1 MNKILLFFIFL
12 PSLFFSQEKKQDLY
26 IAYKDCSIHCIVK
39 NENDTLTLEN
49 YQIRFGDKAKKESEF
64 SVSPSGDLIVKISIS
79 GKTYP
84 SLSLTYIN
92 KKNENPPLKIN
103 ENQIKNKIWAED
115 IIYSKNTDFI
125 SLFSNFENIYLVD
138 FNNKDEKI
146 KTAKKVEV
154 KLLRTL

>member
-1 MNKILLFFIFL
+1 MYKILLFTILTHFIM
-12 PSLFFSQEKKQDLY
+12 FSQSKKQDLY

-39 NENDTLTLEN
+39 NENDTLTFEN
-49 YQIRFGDKAKKESEF
+49 FQIRFGDKVKKESEF
-64 SVSPSGDLIVKISIS
+64 SVSPSGDLIVKMSIS

-84 SLSLTYIN
+84 ILSLTYIN
-92 KKNENPPLKIN
+92 KNNENPPLKIN
-103 ENQIKNKIWAED
+103 ESQIKNKIWAED